1 MNEWRGWLICVDS
14 RRLRG
19 GQPTNKIYA
28 AWIADPEKAVS
39 AVKKFADVTDENVHI
54 LVEVSAPLL
63 RGLKAADGKV
73 RSIQSVL
80 KRVRC

>member
-19 GQPTNKIYA
+19 GQSTNKIYA

-39 AVKKFADVTDENVHI
+39 AIKKF
-54 LVEVSAPLL
+54 
-63 RGLKAADGKV
+63 R
-73 RSIQSVL
+73 RY
-80 KRVRC
+80 